1 LSVINPA
8 SAALRAQ
15 HRWHW
20 SCSAPASMKKEASR
34 PAWTKLALIALAVC
48 GLAAA
53 WRFTPLADV
62 LTPEKIAQWA
72 RAVGGSRW
80 TPVVLALIY
89 TPGAFLMFPRPL
101 LTLVTIVAL
110 GPKLGLACSM
120 AGIMVAALATYS
132 AGRFLDRGTVRRL
145 AGERLDDAT
154 QVLRG
159 HGVASIFAANML
171 PVPPFGIQGIIAGA
185 IRIKLWEYAL
195 GTLLSLLPGALM
207 ITAFGQQIRTAF
219 DDPSKVNYWL
229 PALAAVAFGAF
240 VYVGRRWAA
249 KRV

>member
-1 LSVINPA
+1 
-8 SAALRAQ
+8 
-15 HRWHW
+15 
-20 SCSAPASMKKEASR
+20 MKKNAPRR
-34 PAWTKLALIALAVC
+34 PAWKKLALIALVVC

-53 WRFTPLADV
+53 WRFTPLADI
-62 LTPEKIAQWA
+62 LTPHNIAQWA

-80 TPVVLALIY
+80 TPLILVLIY

-110 GPKLGLACSM
+110 GAKVGLACSM
-120 AGIMVAALATYS
+120 AGIMIAALATYS
-132 AGRFLDRGTVRRL
+132 AGRFLKRDTIRRL
-145 AGERLDDAT
+145 AGDRFDDAT
-154 QVLRG
+154 HLLRG
-159 HGVASIFAANML
+159 HGVVSIFAANML

-219 DDPSKVNYWL
+219 EDPSQVNYWV
-229 PALAAVAFGAF
+229 PALAALAFAVF
-240 VYVGRRWAA
+240 VYFGRRWAMRRA
-249 KRV
+249 